1 LASTNAFHPS
11 TIVLW
16 PALGYVGWRAARR
29 RSSAGDKASEWA
41 KLVLPPILVFA
52 GLAVLMTA
60 GGHGP
65 GAMLVDDRP
74 GGADGIPFVPLFRVT
89 TEWQHYT
96 MFSPAH
102 LLDWANEHFLI
113 SPFGLPLLLLALVNG
128 LVGRWRSGRLSGD
141 DDPSDPPRHLM
152 QGDSGATA
160 FLTIASLAY
169 LLLTFVWN
177 PDYGGRRDWDLF
189 APSAF
194 VYTLLAAYLLAR
206 QLGDR
211 PEAAGDGCSLARVA
225 RLLIAASA
233 LHTAA
238 WIYYNTIPWPYTG

>member
-1 LASTNAFHPS
+1 
-11 TIVLW
+11 
-16 PALGYVGWRAARR
+16 
-29 RSSAGDKASEWA
+29 
-41 KLVLPPILVFA
+41 LVFA
-52 GLAVLMTA
+52 GLVALMTA

-74 GGADGIPFVPLFRVT
+74 GGADGIPFVPLLRVT

-96 MFSPAH
+96 MFSLGH

-113 SPFGLPLLLLALVNG
+113 SPFGLPLLLLALITGIVS
-128 LVGRWRSGRLSGD
+128 RWNSGEASRDDGQSPGD
-141 DDPSDPPRHLM
+141 FQPAPSD
-152 QGDSGATA
+152 SGVTL
-160 FLTIASLAY
+160 FLIIASLAY

-211 PEAAGDGCSLARVA
+211 PESPESRCTLARVA

-233 LHTAA
+233 LHTTA
-238 WIYYNTIPWPYTG
+238 WIYYNTIPWPYS